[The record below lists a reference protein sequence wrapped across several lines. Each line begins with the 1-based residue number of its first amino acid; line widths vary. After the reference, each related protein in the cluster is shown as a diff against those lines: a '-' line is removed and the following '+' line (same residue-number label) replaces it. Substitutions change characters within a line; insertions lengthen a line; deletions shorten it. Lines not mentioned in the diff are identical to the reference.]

1 MGSYFILMGI
11 LTLYTT
17 FKEKGIFV
25 AVVQKD
31 PAGLDPDSQWEAA
44 SLLTKFDDQYE
55 LKLSLQDGK
64 TGDLKETSIR
74 KSVGEFIDENGVI
87 CQDII
92 EPVVVK
98 MHNSLTTG
106 KKDK

>member
-1 MGSYFILMGI
+1 MSCSVVYLNASLYFTRCRPVLIACVGSYFILMGV

-44 SLLTKFDDQYE
+44 SLLTKFDG
-55 LKLSLQDGK
+55 S
-64 TGDLKETSIR
+64 SWMPA
-74 KSVGEFIDENGVI
+74 
-87 CQDII
+87 
-92 EPVVVK
+92 EPAI
-98 MHNSLTTG
+98 MRSSY
-106 KKDK
+106 

>member
-1 MGSYFILMGI
+1 MGV

-44 SLLTKFDDQYE
+44 SQLTKFDDQYE

-64 TGDLKETSIR
+64 TCGRRETSIR
-74 KSVGEFIDENGVI
+74 MSVGEFIDENGVI

-106 KKDK
+106 KKDN